1 MFKRTIVAAALA
13 VVLMAAPAAAQQYPP
28 AVNGLTV
35 SCPTPQ
41 AGNTVD
47 IQGQTFAGG
56 SQVTFTLASQQ
67 AVIGTA
73 VADSSGTVSA
83 QGVTIPAA
91 TPDGVHTIT
100 ATGQAPDGSP
110 LSISTDITV
119 TAGGC
124 VTGSGGGGS
133 NPDTE
138 PSGSL
143 PNTGS
148 DSTTS
153 LLQIGLALAA
163 IGGIIT
169 AWAAKR
175 RKAARAMAA

>member
-35 SCPTPQ
+35 SCPTPE

-124 VTGSGGGGS
+124 MTGGGGS
-133 NPDTE
+133 NPDDE

-143 PNTGS
+143 PNTGN
-148 DSTTS
+148 DSTIP
-153 LLQIGLALAA
+153 LLQVGLALAA